1 MQERV
6 VREIRTLRAMW
17 RALET
22 GSRQVL
28 NGHEGGNPGHK
39 PRMSLRATAPVLDP
53 TRKEEILDFLRHL
66 NKQIHRP
73 ILLIWDRL
81 PGHRS
86 RLVQQYIAT
95 LEGKIEAF
103 YLPAYAPGTQ
113 PGRICLGSPE
123 AARTSELLPTG
134 SVAPIIRSTI
144 CSPLHATTEDH
155 CESLLETSFFVL
167 VCHCIVRTSVGDFFT
182 VVDI

>member
-86 RLVQQYIAT
+86 RLVQQYLAT

-103 YLPAYAPGTQ
+103 YLPAYAPELNPAEYVRAHLKQ
-113 PGRICLGSPE
+113 HELPNFS
-123 AARTSELLPTG
+123 ARDLCNLSSG
-134 SVAPIIRSTI
+134 ARSALRSMQRRRTI
-144 CSPLHATTEDH
+144 VTACWKQA
-155 CESLLETSFFVL
+155 SLF
-167 VCHCIVRTSVGDFFT
+167 
-182 VVDI
+182 